1 MGVAAWAPHSPKS
14 LEHICSM
21 RPSALCSISHWA
33 QILVTEE
40 RSKGGAEGGWC
51 GDQSPK
57 SHLGCRLAQDEPP
70 PPVQPPFLTRKW
82 DGGRDNTTCSLS
94 SCERER
100 DRLCRDKT
108 APVGTTAQDPAAAAV
123 SFNPQK

>member
-1 MGVAAWAPHSPKS
+1 MCAYVFICVQVKEEGLGVAAWAPHSPKS

-40 RSKGGAEGGWC
+40 RSKGGVEGGWY

-57 SHLGCRLAQDEPP
+57 NHLGCRL
-70 PPVQPPFLTRKW
+70 TH
-82 DGGRDNTTCSLS
+82 
-94 SCERER
+94 
-100 DRLCRDKT
+100 
-108 APVGTTAQDPAAAAV
+108 
-123 SFNPQK
+123 